1 MGRHDDALNAPRN
14 IMRSFHA
21 NGTRTREPVTLV
33 RCPPNFYGGTMW
45 CWCNSVAS
53 LNSWWSGLGAS
64 AGAAAGALQG
74 ARASSGGAAGAV
86 QGAAVSLPDTGALPP
101 KFLWRHHVVLVQQH
115 GEFELLVVW
124 SRCIGR
130 RRRRRSSGCK
140 QARKKCDSAGVPMLG
155 GLREP
160 VTTIPTILLH

>member
-1 MGRHDDALNAPRN
+1 MGRKKKVPRLACHGPSEAEGDCPHTLEEDYVY
-14 IMRSFHA
+14 I
-21 NGTRTREPVTLV
+21 GKTR
-33 RCPPNFYGGTMW
+33 RCAKCTTKYRAFFSCQWNK
-45 CWCNSVAS
+45 NKR
-53 LNSWWSGLGAS
+53 
-64 AGAAAGALQG
+64 AGN
-74 ARASSGGAAGAV
+74 
-86 QGAAVSLPDTGALPP
+86 TGALPP
-101 KFLWRHHVVLVQQH
+101 KFLWRHHVVLVQQR

-160 VTTIPTILLH
+160 VTTANPTILLQ

>member
-1 MGRHDDALNAPRN
+1 MGRKKKVPRLACHGPSEAEGDCPHTLEEDYVY
-14 IMRSFHA
+14 I
-21 NGTRTREPVTLV
+21 GKTR
-33 RCPPNFYGGTMW
+33 RCAKCTTKYRAFFSCQWNK
-45 CWCNSVAS
+45 NK
-53 LNSWWSGLGAS
+53 
-64 AGAAAGALQG
+64 
-74 ARASSGGAAGAV
+74 RASN
-86 QGAAVSLPDTGALPP
+86 TGALPP
-101 KFLWRHHVVLVQQH
+101 KFLWRHHVVLMQQR

-160 VTTIPTILLH
+160 VTTANPTILLH

>member
-1 MGRHDDALNAPRN
+1 MGRKKKVPRLACHGPSEAEGDCPHTLEEDYVY
-14 IMRSFHA
+14 I
-21 NGTRTREPVTLV
+21 GKTR
-33 RCPPNFYGGTMW
+33 RCAKCTTKYRAFFSCQWNK
-45 CWCNSVAS
+45 NKR
-53 LNSWWSGLGAS
+53 
-64 AGAAAGALQG
+64 AGN
-74 ARASSGGAAGAV
+74 
-86 QGAAVSLPDTGALPP
+86 TGALPP
-101 KFLWRHHVVLVQQH
+101 KFLWRHHVVLVQQR

-160 VTTIPTILLH
+160 VTTANPTILLH

>member
-1 MGRHDDALNAPRN
+1 MGRKKKVPRLACHGPSEAEGDCPHTLEEDYVY
-14 IMRSFHA
+14 I
-21 NGTRTREPVTLV
+21 GKTR
-33 RCPPNFYGGTMW
+33 RCAKCTTKYRAFFSCQWNK
-45 CWCNSVAS
+45 NKR
-53 LNSWWSGLGAS
+53 
-64 AGAAAGALQG
+64 AGN
-74 ARASSGGAAGAV
+74 
-86 QGAAVSLPDTGALPP
+86 TGALPP
-101 KFLWRHHVVLVQQH
+101 KFLWRHHVVLVQQR

-160 VTTIPTILLH
+160 VTTIPTILLQ